1 MDIAFQFSALLALG
15 MGAQWLAWY
24 LKQPSV
30 LFLLFTGIIIG
41 PVLGWFQPDA
51 VMGNMLFPCISLGVA
66 IILFEGALTLQFHE
80 ISQHGRV
87 VQNLVTLGAL
97 ITIIVLSLAAYW
109 LFKLDLR
116 VALLFGA
123 LVCVT
128 GPTVIAP
135 MLRSVRPR
143 TQIANILRWEGIIID
158 PIGAIAVVLVY
169 EYIVSNGH
177 ENSLLLFS
185 KIVLVA
191 IICGGGGRSISGQ
204 CHQALLAA

>member
-30 LFLLFTGIIIG
+30 LFLLFAGIIIG
-41 PVLGWFQPDA
+41 PVLGWFQPDV
-51 VMGNMLFPCISLGVA
+51 VMGNLLFPCISLGVA

-80 ISQHGRV
+80 ISQHGRI

-97 ITIIVLSLAAYW
+97 ITIAVLSLAAYW

-116 VALLFGA
+116 VAILFGA

-143 TQIANILRWEGIIID
+143 TQIANILR
-158 PIGAIAVVLVY
+158 
-169 EYIVSNGH
+169 
-177 ENSLLLFS
+177 
-185 KIVLVA
+185 
-191 IICGGGGRSISGQ
+191 
-204 CHQALLAA
+204 